1 MTDPFARMVD
11 DLYAHLGEPAT
22 YTPANGSA
30 PGAPL
35 AVTVIAKRP
44 DKEIDVGVSGL
55 QVATQQADIRVS
67 ELPSGADRG
76 DVLDLGGESF
86 VVRRITRD
94 APRLIATLD
103 LDPV

>member
-1 MTDPFARMVD
+1 MADPFARMVD

-22 YTPANGSA
+22 YTLANGS
-30 PGAPL
+30 PVG
-35 AVTVIAKRP
+35 VTVIARRP
-44 DKEIDVGVSGL
+44 DREIDVGVSGL
-55 QVATQQADIRVS
+55 QVATQQVDIRVS
-67 ELPSGADRG
+67 ELPPGADRG
-76 DVLDLGGESF
+76 DVLDLGGERF

>member
-11 DLYAHLGEPAT
+11 DLYAHLGALAT
-22 YTPANGSA
+22 YTPANGA
-30 PGAPL
+30 PVT
-35 AVTVIAKRP
+35 VTVIAKRP

-55 QVATQQADIRVS
+55 QVATQQAEIRVS
-67 ELPSGADRG
+67 ELPPGADRG
-76 DVLDLGGESF
+76 DTLDLGGERF

-103 LDPV
+103 LDPA

>member
-11 DLYAHLGEPAT
+11 DLYAHLGEPAV
-22 YTPANGSA
+22 YTPANG
-30 PGAPL
+30 P
-35 AVTVIAKRP
+35 AVAVIVIARRP

-67 ELPSGADRG
+67 ELPPGADRG
-76 DVLDLGGESF
+76 DTLDLGGESF

>member
-1 MTDPFARMVD
+1 MADPFVRMVD

-22 YTPANGSA
+22 YTPANGSSVV
-30 PGAPL
+30 
-35 AVTVIAKRP
+35 VTVIAKRP
-44 DKEIDVGVSGL
+44 DREIDIGVSGL

-67 ELPSGADRG
+67 ELPPGADRG